1 MNLFEAYGPLTAPG
15 GFLSDRGIRSRGQR
29 ALRIPTDG
37 VVEKT
42 RSASI
47 RSAS

>member
-1 MNLFEAYGPLTAPG
+1 MNLFEAYGPSTAPG
-15 GFLSDRGIRSRGQR
+15 GFLSDRGIRSRGLG
-29 ALRIPTDG
+29 ALPIPTGGAVD
-37 VVEKT
+37 KT